1 MGIEATERPRSK
13 ISLQARSIG
22 YPNRVRRVVAHLGQD
37 RRSDFAAGNRWLTHT
52 GREVSPSGLK
62 ASMVT
67 VRGSLV
73 QGTRGLGR
81 RLRLAGPKGRSV
93 RRFWGV
99 GNPVAWRV
107 VACGRFRC
115 VRWSPWRWSPRI
127 GWPRWFRCRRI
138 WCQRP
143 VSGRISKSEKRAV
156 GNPEAGQGTSNR
168 FRHRKWVVAGCSGWA
183 HVRRSS
189 KCLG

>member
-1 MGIEATERPRSK
+1 MGIEATGRPRSK

-22 YPNRVRRVVAHLGQD
+22 CPNRVRRVVAHLGQD

-93 RRFWGV
+93 RRSWGV
-99 GNPVAWRV
+99 GNPVAWQT
-107 VACGRFRC
+107 ATCGRFR
-115 VRWSPWRWSPRI
+115 SDDKTFGSIGGPR
-127 GWPRWFRCRRI
+127 GDGHRG
-138 WCQRP
+138 
-143 VSGRISKSEKRAV
+143 SG
-156 GNPEAGQGTSNR
+156 GQGGSGAAGFGANGPSQGGFPRAKNVPWGTPRPAREPQTALGTENGSSP
-168 FRHRKWVVAGCSGWA
+168 VVLDG
-183 HVRRSS
+183 HT
-189 KCLG
+189 